1 MTSESLKFV
10 DTSGYGTSGKS
21 AVIELLQEFD
31 GYYAASRDCEFELL
45 RIHDGLIDLENALV
59 HSWSPVRGSMALVKF
74 EILVKNLGA
83 NPSLLNLFGQY
94 NSYATKYDSR
104 FNGKFVDLS
113 MEYIS
118 NLTHVSYKSYLP
130 HEYLLRSK
138 LKYFFERL
146 LIKSGIKNN
155 ALKECLF
162 LTVAPDLFYKETK
175 DYLNNLFNIF
185 NETYDPDGNCPSV
198 SKHSRYQTF
207 VISNAI
213 EPYNPYGSLNLFHNC
228 KQIVVDR
235 DPRDIYLSLQQP
247 DTHAGWGHTGM
258 HGEDDLNTFI
268 NRYRFL
274 RQRTASFDPNESHH
288 RIKIQFE
295 DLVLNYDATVSRII
309 NFLQEEP
316 EIHSYPKRYFNP
328 RDSSKVIGLW
338 KDTEFTSE
346 VEYIYS
352 QLEEYCIDI

>member
-138 LKYFFERL
+138 LKYFFERFNFSPRTQINYKLDHLEKKDKIRFHYL
-146 LIKSGIKNN
+146 LKGSNFQDRRRTQSQH
-155 ALKECLF
+155 LC
-162 LTVAPDLFYKETK
+162 
-175 DYLNNLFNIF
+175 IF
-185 NETYDPDGNCPSV
+185 C
-198 SKHSRYQTF
+198 
-207 VISNAI
+207 
-213 EPYNPYGSLNLFHNC
+213 FH
-228 KQIVVDR
+228 R
-235 DPRDIYLSLQQP
+235 RHEL
-247 DTHAGWGHTGM
+247 
-258 HGEDDLNTFI
+258 
-268 NRYRFL
+268 
-274 RQRTASFDPNESHH
+274 
-288 RIKIQFE
+288 
-295 DLVLNYDATVSRII
+295 
-309 NFLQEEP
+309 
-316 EIHSYPKRYFNP
+316 
-328 RDSSKVIGLW
+328 
-338 KDTEFTSE
+338 
-346 VEYIYS
+346 
-352 QLEEYCIDI
+352 